1 MHCILIPVDGSE
13 SALKAV
19 KHAIAMV
26 HDGYAAY
33 IHILYVIPLVFPMDE
48 MQPPDYSLI
57 EKAQKQQ
64 AQRILDSVGKL
75 LDDAGIEYTRHMEE
89 GPVSARIVDWAHSR
103 KCDGIIMGTRGMSA
117 LGNWILGSTASQV
130 VHLADIPVTLVK

>member
-1 MHCILIPVDGSE
+1 
-13 SALKAV
+13 
-19 KHAIAMV
+19 MV

-48 MQPPDYSLI
+48 MQPPDYSLM
-57 EKAQKQQ
+57 EKSQKQQ
-64 AQRILDSVGKL
+64 ARKVLDSVSQL
-75 LDDAGIEYTRHMEE
+75 LDDAGIEHTSHIEE
-89 GPVSARIVDWAHSR
+89 GPVSTRIVNYAHTR
-103 KCDGIIMGTRGMSA
+103 KCDAIIMGTRGMGA